1 MKKLF
6 GLIALSLAIL
16 FIGTQTAEACT
27 CSGRP
32 QGVKGFQT
40 CSSYWYSEA
49 VFIGSAQKVSIENNR
64 MIVEF
69 SVEKPLRG
77 ASEKTVEIFT
87 SPSSA
92 SCGYPFKEGER
103 YFVYAR
109 RGSDGKLTVALC
121 SPTVLLK
128 DAEDDLEYVQE
139 LELGKSGTR
148 IFGTV
153 SEDKQKN
160 YNDKRSFEPLAG
172 IEITIKGRTPAR
184 FSGGKSIAQGKEHT
198 FKTTTDD
205 KGFYIFR
212 EIPEGVY
219 KVVAK
224 FSNGLREI
232 VTREDLIEHYAA
244 VRSDGIRCDSENFVA
259 TRQGSI
265 RGKVTNFDGK
275 GIENSWNP
283 ESPQPYVSLLPLDEN
298 NKVLSNRAFLDRW
311 AYRDKFEFFFNIVPA
326 GNYLLAIN
334 SNNCPYPNN
343 GMPTMFFPGVANQ
356 SEAKI
361 ITVKEGENLILEDF
375 RALPNLKERWFSG
388 AVLYADKTLASNVTV
403 RLSDGNMNKC
413 GNLQADVKTD
423 ESGRFKIKGFESYEY
438 KINAFTERKNGQ
450 KQFYTKPFE
459 APKEGASDNI
469 RLVLEYDILI
479 LNQPVCSI
487 TRKSFY

>member
-6 GLIALSLAIL
+6 GSIALSLAIL
-16 FIGTQTAEACT
+16 FIGIQTAEACK
-27 CSGRP
+27 CAGRP

-49 VFIGSAQKVSIENNR
+49 VFIGLAEKVSIENYT
-64 MIVEF
+64 MTVKF

-77 ASEKTVEIFT
+77 VTEKTIEIST
-87 SPSSA
+87 SSNSA
-92 SCGYPFKEGER
+92 SCGYPFKESER

-109 RGSDGKLTVALC
+109 RGSGGKLSVALC

-139 LELGKSGTR
+139 LESGKSGSR

-153 SEDKQKN
+153 SEDKQKS
-160 YNDKRSFEPLAG
+160 YMDKRTFEGVAG
-172 IEITIKGRTPAR
+172 IEITIKSS
-184 FSGGKSIAQGKEHT
+184 SGKKNK
-198 FKTTTDD
+198 FKTITDE
-205 KGFYIFR
+205 KGFYIFK
-212 EIPEGVY
+212 EIPFDSY
-219 KVVAK
+219 KVTAK
-224 FSNGLREI
+224 FPSGLREI
-232 VTREDLIEHYAA
+232 VTREDLINHFAG
-244 VRSDGIRCDSENFVA
+244 VNKDGIRCDSENFVA

-265 RGKVTNFDGK
+265 RGKVVNFDGK

-283 ESPQPYVSLLPLDEN
+283 DSPQPYVSLLPLDEN
-298 NKVLSNRAFLDRW
+298 NKVLSNRTFLEKW

-334 SNNCPYPNN
+334 PNNCPYPNN

-388 AVLYADKTLASNVTV
+388 EVVYADKTPASNVTV

-413 GNLQADVKTD
+413 GNLQSEVKTD
-423 ESGRFKIKGFESYEY
+423 EAGRFKIKGFESYEY
-438 KINAFTERKNGQ
+438 KINAFTDRKNNQ
-450 KQFYTKPFE
+450 KQFYTKPFDV
-459 APKEGASDNI
+459 PKEGNSDNI
-469 RLVLEYDILI
+469 KLVLDA
-479 LNQPVCSI
+479 
-487 TRKSFY
+487 TF